1 MKRILSRFAGAPL
14 LLALACGG
22 ETPPPG
28 APHAG
33 SAAAP
38 PTASADALG
47 ARPPLG
53 DPAPYAPPTPTV
65 YTRDNG
71 LTVWLL
77 ERHSL
82 PIVSMQIVVRSGAAD
97 DPEGKAGVA
106 YQTANM
112 LDEGAGK
119 RGALDLSR
127 EIDRLGASIRTG
139 AFADY
144 SFAQLTV
151 LKKNLGPAA
160 GLLGDVVVRPQ
171 LAPVEWKRIHDLWEN
186 GLKARQTE
194 PDAVAA
200 VVIAKRAYPAGS
212 AYAHPVD
219 GLLSSAPKVALDDV
233 KKFYGEHYK
242 PENATCVV
250 VGDIARAEL
259 DTVLDQAFA
268 GWSQGGARTMKP
280 KPQATEAAAPAPAGR
295 KIVIVDRADAP
306 QSVIAVARRGVAASD
321 DASAAL
327 TRVNGALG
335 GSFTSRLNQD
345 LREEHGWSYGAHSRF
360 SFNRNRGLFVAQAA
374 VVTEH
379 TGEALKAMLSDIDS
393 LAKSGL
399 TDDEVEKTKQL
410 ARGDLVQAF
419 ETVSSAAMRLGRDA
433 GVGQAAEREA
443 VLAKA
448 MAAATKSDLAKL
460 AATYIDAKDAVVVIV
475 GPRAQIEPQLKSA
488 GIEGTIEA
496 AGPEGQ

>member
-1 MKRILSRFAGAPL
+1 M
-14 LLALACGG
+14 
-22 ETPPPG
+22 
-28 APHAG
+28 
-33 SAAAP
+33 
-38 PTASADALG
+38 
-47 ARPPLG
+47 
-53 DPAPYAPPTPTV
+53 
-65 YTRDNG
+65 
-71 LTVWLL
+71 
-77 ERHSL
+77 
-82 PIVSMQIVVRSGAAD
+82 
-97 DPEGKAGVA
+97 
-106 YQTANM
+106 
-112 LDEGAGK
+112 
-119 RGALDLSR
+119 
-127 EIDRLGASIRTG
+127 
-139 AFADY
+139 
-144 SFAQLTV
+144 
-151 LKKNLGPAA
+151 
-160 GLLGDVVVRPQ
+160 
-171 LAPVEWKRIHDLWEN
+171 
-186 GLKARQTE
+186 
-194 PDAVAA
+194 
-200 VVIAKRAYPAGS
+200 
-212 AYAHPVD
+212 D

-280 KPQATEAAAPAPAGR
+280 KPPATEAAAPAATGR

-360 SFNRNRGLFVAQAA
+360 SFNRNRGIFVEQAA